1 MFSHTLAFRAQEKLP
16 LSTSLKKGNFFWYLQ
31 LHTGETSASVRASFL
46 GPFTCPSQLAPQPGS
61 EHSQLFFVQFN
72 RVLKSTFYV
81 FLLTENMVISELI
94 NIFHRNVFPSDNLVS
109 PKLKFAM
116 RKCQFWKKIKKKNR
130 FSSWEK
136 RNKIFCLGLTFQRKM
151 AFCCCWFKIK
161 NVITEWHIGSFCFAL
176 RCLDLN
182 I

>member
-116 RKCQFWKKIKKKNR
+116 RKCQFWKKIKKR
-130 FSSWEK
+130 RGFQAG
-136 RNKIFCLGLTFQRKM
+136 RNVTKYFVWGWHFNVKWLFVAVDSKLKM
-151 AFCCCWFKIK
+151 
-161 NVITEWHIGSFCFAL
+161 S
-176 RCLDLN
+176 
-182 I
+182 